1 MKLKYSKLVF
11 GLFFFASIAL
21 FSQADKNVWTKLS
34 DSQELQ
40 RTAVSP
46 KNYKAFSLNYNAL
59 KNTLIKAPKRGEIT
73 GKSNIIVQ
81 FPNAEGQ
88 LESFAIMEASVM
100 TPELQAQFPEIRSY
114 VGQGID
120 DPTATIRFSF
130 SPLGGLSSMMRSS
143 HQSTMIIE
151 PSSVE
156 EGTYMVYS
164 RADGN
169 SAKQKFECLTDDTL
183 GQRLLEDETLTQ
195 RDANDGIFHTF
206 RLALSCTGEYGAWA
220 GGTVAA
226 VMTKFNS
233 TMTRVNGVFEIDFAT
248 TMVMI
253 GNESDIIY
261 FDAGSDPY
269 TTDLNNELQANLT
282 ATIGEANY
290 DIGHLVGQGGSGG
303 NAGCI
308 GCICVDGQK
317 GSGIT
322 SLAVPEGDNFDIDF
336 VAHEMGHQFGA
347 NHTFTQS
354 NEGTGA
360 NLEPGSGSTI
370 MGYAGITGA
379 TDVQPHS
386 DAYFHFF
393 SIEQVTAHVA
403 SRTCDTETALT
414 QATPTANAGADY
426 TIPATTAFVLEGAG
440 TSDGT
445 TTFCWEQ
452 NDIGGPGNTFP
463 SATDT
468 SGPSFRSL
476 TPTTSPNRFMPAFA
490 TVLGGN
496 LGTQWEMVNDV
507 SRTYSFK
514 LTVRDNIVG
523 GGQNKIDD
531 MIVTVDDT
539 AGPFA
544 VTSQATPESWD
555 AGTTQTITWDVAATD
570 SGTVNTPNVDIFI
583 TPDNGATFTQVASAV
598 PNNGSASIT
607 VPVGVVTTTGRVMV
621 RGAGNIFYAI
631 NSANITIQEAE
642 FVMNFANNS
651 ANPPTLSV
659 QSYCSQNTATY
670 EFTYNT
676 FLGFAETTT
685 FSATGNPAGTTVAF
699 TPATA
704 TADGTVVTMT
714 VSGITDAMVGSHTIT
729 IQGQSTTV
737 TKTTDVVLNVYS
749 STFTTPMML
758 TTPTDTAV
766 DVVDPYS
773 LQWNADVNATSYLV
787 EVASDAAFG
796 TIVESANVTTNNYTA
811 TMLAVDTQYY
821 WRVTPSNSCGT
832 GAVSTPFS
840 FTTANILCDSFDS
853 ADVPVT
859 ISDGAAST
867 ITSTLDIGAGVSITD
882 LNIQL
887 NISHTWDAD
896 LDIKLTSPLGTE
908 VILTSGNGGS
918 SDNYTDTLFDDEAGT
933 SITSGSAPFTGS
945 FAPEGMLSDFDGE
958 SSFGTWTLTISDT
971 ATGDGGSLNSW
982 TIFAC
987 GSPIPDLD
995 GDGIDDVN
1003 DNCPT
1008 TPNVDQED
1016 NDMDG
1021 IGDICDDDDDN
1032 DGVLDVDDNCPWTAN
1047 ADQSDVDGDG
1057 MGDVCDDDIDGDG
1070 ILNADDNCPMVANA
1084 DQADMDGDGIGDVCD
1099 DDMDGDGVL
1108 NADDNC
1114 PTVENADQADND
1126 MDGIGDICDDDD
1138 DNDTVLDIN
1147 DNCPMTPNTDQA
1159 DTDGDGLGDVC
1170 EDCDGDGT
1178 INYYDSDTCDMIVAG
1193 GFSPNN
1199 DGINDVW
1206 IIQNIEYYPNSVV
1219 KVFNRW
1225 GGIVFEA
1232 KGYLNTWNGV
1242 ATGGASNGAKLP
1254 AGAYL
1259 YVVESNE
1266 TGIMPIH
1273 GWLTINY

>member
-1 MKLKYSKLVF
+1 MKLRYSKLVF
-11 GLFFFASIAL
+11 GLFFFATVTMLAQSN
-21 FSQADKNVWTKLS
+21 KNVWTKLS

-40 RTAVSP
+40 RTATSP
-46 KNYKAFSLNYNAL
+46 ENYKAFSLNYQGL
-59 KNTLIKAPKRGEIT
+59 KNTLINAPKRVEFT
-73 GKSNIIVQ
+73 GKSNVIVQ

-88 LESFAIMEASVM
+88 LESFAIKEASVM
-100 TPELQAQFPEIRSY
+100 TPELQAQFPEIKSY

-143 HQSTMIIE
+143 LQSTIIIE

-156 EGTYMVYS
+156 DGTYMVYS

-169 SAKQKFECLTDDTL
+169 SRKQKFECLTDDSLGRDLL
-183 GQRLLEDETLTQ
+183 GQLPETG

-206 RLALSCTGEYGAWA
+206 RLALSCTGEYGTWA

-253 GNESDIIY
+253 GNEADIIY
-261 FDAGSDPY
+261 FDAGTDPY
-269 TTDLNNELQANLT
+269 GTSLNAELQANLT

-370 MGYAGITGA
+370 MGYAGITGS

-414 QATPTANAGADY
+414 QATPTANAGADH
-426 TIPATTAFVLEGAG
+426 TIPATTAFVLEATG

-452 NDIGGPGNTFP
+452 NDEGGPGNTFP

-476 TPTTSPNRFMPAFA
+476 TPTTSPKRFMPAFA
-490 TVLGGN
+490 TVLGGA

-514 LTVRDNIVG
+514 VTVRDNIAN

-531 MIVTVDDT
+531 MTVTVDDA
-539 AGPFA
+539 AGPFV
-544 VTSQATPESWD
+544 VTSQSAPETWYV
-555 AGTTQTITWDVAATD
+555 GTSQTVTWDVAGTD
-570 SGTVNTPNVDIFI
+570 AGTVNTPNVDIFI
-583 TPDNGATFTQVASAV
+583 TPDNGVTFVQAAAGV
-598 PNNGSASIT
+598 PNTGSATIT
-607 VPVGVVTTTGRVMV
+607 VPVGVATTNARIMV
-621 RGAGNIFYAI
+621 KGAGNIFYAI

-642 FVMNFANNS
+642 FVMNFANNA
-651 ANPPTLSV
+651 ANPPTLST
-659 QSYCSQNTATY
+659 QSNCAPGTLTY

-676 FLGFAETTT
+676 YLGYADTTT
-685 FSATGNPAGTTVAF
+685 FSATGNPAGTTATF
-699 TPATA
+699 SPATA
-704 TADGTVVTMT
+704 VADGTVVTMT
-714 VSGITDAMVGSHTIT
+714 VSGITDAMVGSHSITIT
-729 IQGQSTTV
+729 GNGTATY
-737 TKTTDVVLNVYS
+737 TTDVTLNVYS
-749 STFTTPMML
+749 NTIAAATL
-758 TTPTDTAV
+758 TAPVDGATDV
-766 DVVDPYS
+766 MSDYV
-773 LQWNADVNATSYLV
+773 LQWDADVNVTSYLV
-787 EVASDAAFG
+787 EISDDAAFG
-796 TIVESANVTTNNYTA
+796 NIVESNTSMTNTYTA
-811 TMLAVDTQYY
+811 TSLDVDTQYY
-821 WRVTPSNSCGT
+821 WRVTPSNNCATGT
-832 GAVSTPFS
+832 ASTAFN
-840 FTTANILCDSFDS
+840 FTTANIICDSFNS
-853 ADVPVT
+853 TDVPVT
-859 ISDGAAST
+859 ISDGGGST
-867 ITSTLDIGAGVSITD
+867 ITSTLDIGAGVAITD

-887 NISHTWDAD
+887 NISHTWDSD
-896 LDIKLTSPLGTE
+896 LDISLTSPSGTT
-908 VILTSGNGGS
+908 VVLTSSNGGS
-918 SDNYTDTLFDDEAGT
+918 GDNYTDTLFDDEAST
-933 SITSGSAPFTGS
+933 SITSGSPPFTGS
-945 FAPEGMLSDFDGE
+945 FSPEQALSAFDGE
-958 SSFGTWTLTISDT
+958 SSFGTWTLTVVDG
-971 ATGDGGSLNSW
+971 AFGDGGALNSW
-982 TIFAC
+982 TVFTC
-987 GSPIPDLD
+987 GAPIPDLD
-995 GDGIDDVN
+995 GDGIDDVS

-1008 TPNVDQED
+1008 VANVDQED

-1032 DGVLDVDDNCPWTAN
+1032 DGILDVDDNCPMTAN

-1057 MGDVCDDDIDGDG
+1057 IGDVCDDDADGDG
-1070 ILNADDNCPMVANA
+1070 ILNADDNCPLVANA

-1099 DDMDGDGVL
+1099 DDIDGDGVL
-1108 NADDNC
+1108 NDDDNC
-1114 PTVENADQADND
+1114 PTVDNVDQEDND
-1126 MDGIGDICDDDD
+1126 MDGIGDVCDDDD
-1138 DNDTVLDIN
+1138 DNDGVLDVD
-1147 DNCPMTPNTDQA
+1147 DNCPMTPNADQS
-1159 DTDGDGLGDVC
+1159 DVDYDGVGDVC
-1170 EDCDGDGT
+1170 EDCDNDGI
-1178 INYYDSDTCDMIVAG
+1178 INYEDDDLCMLIVTEG
-1193 GFSPNN
+1193 LSPNN
-1199 DGINDVW
+1199 DGINDFW
-1206 IIQNIEYYPNSVV
+1206 IIQNIETYPNNTV

-1225 GGIVFEA
+1225 GSVVFES

-1242 ATGGASNGAKLP
+1242 SSRGSSNGSLLP
-1254 AGAYL
+1254 VGEYL
-1259 YVVESNE
+1259 YVIEPNE
-1266 TGIMPIH
+1266 TGVEPVH
-1273 GWLTINY
+1273 GWLYINY